1 MYFGKKTFLWW
12 GGGRG
17 KGGGGEGGRGEGRG
31 EGGRGGEGSQFIL
44 MHKGGVFMLV
54 ANNVMVGVPCTIDV
68 GIVIVSGSSPL
79 LGTNVK

>member
-1 MYFGKKTFLWW
+1 MWF
-12 GGGRG
+12 
-17 KGGGGEGGRGEGRG
+17 
-31 EGGRGGEGSQFIL
+31 GGEGSQLIL
-44 MHKGGVFMLV
+44 MHKGGIFMLV